1 MLKQQ
6 GENEFEV
13 FDLPI
18 SDVTKLLVKQD
29 LNITNINSQT
39 IKCVHTSY
47 LAVIKALFNL
57 GYYQDGNR
65 MAMQKNYQKYNKMYN
80 TEIYFHKDQEL
91 GIFLT
96 KITNGEQQDWSL
108 RKITTTI
115 SQYVHKQKLID
126 PSCPEMIQ
134 ADSQLMKALGQQTFH
149 TNDLVNLI
157 TSQINKV

>member
-1 MLKQQ
+1 MLEQQ

-57 GYYQDGNR
+57 GYYQDG
-65 MAMQKNYQKYNKMYN
+65 
-80 TEIYFHKDQEL
+80 KDQYYSDC
-91 GIFLT
+91 T
-96 KITNGEQQDWSL
+96 
-108 RKITTTI
+108 
-115 SQYVHKQKLID
+115 Y
-126 PSCPEMIQ
+126 
-134 ADSQLMKALGQQTFH
+134 
-149 TNDLVNLI
+149 LVKNFP
-157 TSQINKV
+157 VYA